1 MVRTT
6 HVLLNPFDDTGKLPD
21 DDGIESDSS
30 LATDDASSVDL
41 SEEATDNSEDEG
53 SNEGERNTN
62 ADDVIG
68 LSVENQIEG
77 DFECVAMID
86 CSLLG

>member
-62 ADDVIG
+62 ADDDTMRKLCNSQHVQNI
-68 LSVENQIEG
+68 
-77 DFECVAMID
+77 ATTHR
-86 CSLLG
+86 